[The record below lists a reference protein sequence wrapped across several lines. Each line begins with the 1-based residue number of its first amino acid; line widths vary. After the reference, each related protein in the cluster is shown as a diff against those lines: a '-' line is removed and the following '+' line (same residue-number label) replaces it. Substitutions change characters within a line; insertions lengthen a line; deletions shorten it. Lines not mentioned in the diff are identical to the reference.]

1 MQLGIMGFRMWLVK
15 QTVEKLIMIFYIMKL
30 AKVECTCMQ
39 MLLIIFMF
47 YYEKIGNQFLLLLLG
62 RQTMWQTHLRDGV
75 PLYPQRF
82 NHGLSTHWDFS
93 FSSF

>member
-1 MQLGIMGFRMWLVK
+1 
-15 QTVEKLIMIFYIMKL
+15 MKL

-93 FSSF
+93 FSSFWLLYPSMIFFLLSLNTKKKNKN